1 MSVVRELFGAWPWRL
16 AWRDA
21 RRSRLRLLS
30 SAATIALGV
39 SVLVAVGSLSSEI
52 SGAVRAESKGLL
64 GADLSLR
71 VRGEWTAAIE
81 DWKDELAAV
90 PGREFSKQIAFTTVA
105 SFPRSGAVRQARV
118 RAIEGGYPWYGALE
132 TAPPDAITL
141 LRAGEGALVDGSLL
155 EFGGATLGDPIK
167 IGSHEIPI
175 VGSVTKVP
183 GESAAGAL
191 FGARVYIPLARL
203 DPALLDRGSRVE
215 QSIWMKLAPGEDAE
229 AVRRSLSDFAREN
242 DVRVESAS
250 SSEQNWSRASD
261 RLHDYL
267 HLAALA
273 ALLLGGLGV
282 GSAMNLHARR
292 KREMVATLRCV
303 GATADR
309 AFAAFVAQA
318 LMLGVFGV
326 VLGAAAGLAAHRLLP
341 ALFAD
346 FLPIA
351 IEGRIDAPQLFVNC
365 AVGVGFALLAA
376 LMPLSRLRRVA
387 PADALRTAATGSGS
401 AFVEG
406 AAFLV
411 GIFVVIA
418 LYGWIETGR
427 AETSFAYASFL
438 LLGSAALAGAGALL
452 VAAAR
457 ALAKVTLP
465 FASRYAIANL
475 RRPDNQTPV
484 LLLTLGL
491 GAFLLTT
498 IDQSEAQLYATID
511 RATSGVRPNLAF
523 FDVQPDQVADVERV
537 IAKHGAT
544 VLDDVPVVTMRI
556 AALKG
561 RKAAE
566 IRGDRSVRVRGWALG
581 REYRSTYRDRLT
593 ETEESLAG
601 EFPSAPTGGDDAPI
615 HGISLEDDIARQLDV
630 EIGDAIT
637 WDVHG
642 VEVETRVA
650 HLRRVEWQRLSPN
663 FFALFPTAALAEAP
677 QFRIVTARVDD
688 PSVLGAI
695 QRDVAEIHPGIST
708 VDVGLIL
715 EVADEL
721 LAKIG
726 LVLRVM
732 GWICLAS
739 GGLVLLGAWLGT
751 RRERMAESALLRAL
765 GARVAFVRKVAVIEA
780 AALGLVAAT
789 AGSGLGVL
797 ATWSLARWRFDIP
810 FELALDRLLALGFGV
825 ALFGVVIA
833 AVAGSGLHR
842 EPPLAVL
849 RED

>member
-1 MSVVRELFGAWPWRL
+1 MSVLRELLGAWPWRL

-21 RRSRLRLLS
+21 RRSRLRLAS

-39 SVLVAVGSLSSEI
+39 AVLVAVGSLSSEI
-52 SGAVRAESKGLL
+52 SDAVRAESKGLL
-64 GADLSLR
+64 GADLSIR
-71 VRGEWTAAIE
+71 VRGEWTEAIE
-81 DWKDELAAV
+81 KWKDELAAV
-90 PGREFSKQIAFTTVA
+90 EGRELAKQVTFTTVA
-105 SFPRSGAVRQARV
+105 SFPNTGAVRQARV
-118 RAIEGGYPWYGALE
+118 RALEGGYPWYGALE
-132 TAPPDAITL
+132 TNPPTAIEG
-141 LRAGEGALVDGSLL
+141 LRAGEGALVDDSLL
-155 EFGGATLGDPIK
+155 EFGGAALGDPIK
-167 IGSHEIPI
+167 IGSQEIPI

-203 DPALLDRGSRVE
+203 DPALLERGSRVE
-215 QSIWMKLAPGEDAE
+215 QSLWLKIGANEDAE
-229 AVRRSLSDFAREN
+229 ALRRSFSDFAREN
-242 DVRVESAS
+242 DIRIETANST
-250 SSEQNWSRASD
+250 EQNWSRASD

-318 LMLGVFGV
+318 LLLGGFGV
-326 VLGAAAGLAAHRLLP
+326 MLGAALGLSAHRLLP
-341 ALFAD
+341 RLFAD
-346 FLPIA
+346 FLPIS
-351 IEGRIDAPQLFVNC
+351 IEGRVDPVQVATHCL
-365 AVGVGFALLAA
+365 VGVGFALLAA
-376 LMPLSRLRRVA
+376 LLPLSKLRRVA
-387 PADALRTAATGSGS
+387 PADALRVATSGS
-401 AFVEG
+401 TSRLVEG
-406 AAFLV
+406 LAFLI
-411 GIFVVIA
+411 GIFAVIA

-438 LLGSAALAGAGALL
+438 LLGSAALAGTGALL
-452 VAAAR
+452 VMLAR
-457 ALAKVTLP
+457 SLAKVALP
-465 FASRYAIANL
+465 FAPRYAIANL

-511 RATSGVRPNLAF
+511 RATTGVRPNLVF
-523 FDVQPDQVADVERV
+523 FDVQPDQVADVEKA
-537 IAKHGAT
+537 IANHGAT
-544 VLDDVPVVTMRI
+544 LLADVPVVTMRI

-561 RKAAE
+561 RKAAD
-566 IRGDRSVRVRGWALG
+566 IRADRSARVRGWALG
-581 REYRSTYRDRLT
+581 REYRSTYRDRLVD
-593 ETEESLAG
+593 TEESIAG
-601 EFPSAPTGGDDAPI
+601 EFPAAPAGGDDAPV
-615 HGISLEDDIARQLDV
+615 HGVSLDEDIARQLDV
-630 EIGDAIT
+630 SLGDSIT

-642 VEVETRVA
+642 IEIETKVA

-663 FFALFPTAALAEAP
+663 FFALFPPAALEQAP
-677 QFRIVTARVDD
+677 QFRILTSRVED
-688 PSVLGAI
+688 PNVLGAI

-721 LAKIG
+721 LGKIG

-765 GARVAFVRKVAVIEA
+765 GARIAFVRKVAIIEA
-780 AALGLVAAT
+780 AALGLVAAI
-789 AGSGLGVL
+789 AGSALGVA
-797 ATWSLARWRFDIP
+797 ATWSLAKWRFEIP
-810 FELALDRLLALGFGV
+810 FELATGRLLALGAGV
-825 ALFGVVIA
+825 ALFGVLIA
-833 AVAGSGLHR
+833 AIAGSGIHR

-849 RED
+849 RDD